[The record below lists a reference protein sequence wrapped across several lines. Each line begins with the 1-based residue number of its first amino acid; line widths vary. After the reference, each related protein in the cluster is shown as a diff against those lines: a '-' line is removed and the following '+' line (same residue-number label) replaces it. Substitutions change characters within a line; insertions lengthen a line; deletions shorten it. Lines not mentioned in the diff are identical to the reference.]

1 MKFNQYIFALVVTLV
16 WVGLLAIGYGYSID
30 LQDSKAEIKELKT
43 ELKQAKEKI
52 KVLEK
57 NQTIVYHAD
66 SWGGKK

>member
-1 MKFNQYIFALVVTLV
+1 MKFNEYALALVVTLV
-16 WVGLLAIGYGYSID
+16 WVGLLAIGYGIG

-57 NQTIVYHAD
+57 NQTIVYQAD
-66 SWGGKK
+66 NWGGEK

>member
-1 MKFNQYIFALVVTLV
+1 MKFNEYALALVVTLV
-16 WVGLLAIGYGYSID
+16 WVGLLAIGYGIG

-57 NQTIVYHAD
+57 NQTIIYHAD
-66 SWGGKK
+66 NWGGE

>member
-1 MKFNQYIFALVVTLV
+1 MKFNEYALALVVTLV
-16 WVGLLAIGYGYSID
+16 WVGLLAIGYGIG

-57 NQTIVYHAD
+57 NQTIVYQAD
-66 SWGGKK
+66 SWGGE

>member
-1 MKFNQYIFALVVTLV
+1 MKFNQYVFALVVTLV
-16 WVGLLAIGYGYSID
+16 WVGLLAIGYGIG

-57 NQTIVYHAD
+57 NQTIVYQAD
-66 SWGGKK
+66 NWGGEK

>member
-1 MKFNQYIFALVVTLV
+1 MKFNQYIFALVVTFV

-66 SWGGKK
+66 SWGGE

>member
-1 MKFNQYIFALVVTLV
+1 MKFNQYVFALVVTLV
-16 WVGLLAIGYGYSID
+16 WVGLLAIGYGIG

-57 NQTIVYHAD
+57 NQTIVYQAD
-66 SWGGKK
+66 SWGGEK